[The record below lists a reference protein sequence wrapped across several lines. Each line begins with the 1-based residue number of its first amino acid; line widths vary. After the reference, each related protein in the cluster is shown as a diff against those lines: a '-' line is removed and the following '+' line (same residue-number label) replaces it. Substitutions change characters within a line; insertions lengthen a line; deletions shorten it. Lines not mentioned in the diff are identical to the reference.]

1 LWVGWCRGIIQISM
15 MGSMVEGG
23 GGGGAGGDGM
33 KRKRKKR
40 EEEMMGSADLLLQR
54 LTLAMVEST
63 NEQLGSLAE
72 TVQEV
77 GESLQQTSS
86 ADGGEEEEEAEAEDL
101 ARELVDK
108 GLLELL
114 PSLLQHS

>member
-1 LWVGWCRGIIQISM
+1 MWVRWCRGIIQIST
-15 MGSMVEGG
+15 MGSMVE

-40 EEEMMGSADLLLQR
+40 EEGMMGSADLLLQW

-72 TVQEV
+72 AVQEV
-77 GESLQQTSS
+77 GESLQQISS
-86 ADGGEEEEEAEAEDL
+86 ADGGEEEEETEAEDL

>member
-1 LWVGWCRGIIQISM
+1 
-15 MGSMVEGG
+15 
-23 GGGGAGGDGM
+23 
-33 KRKRKKR
+33 
-40 EEEMMGSADLLLQR
+40 MMGSADLLLQR

-72 TVQEV
+72 AVQEV

-86 ADGGEEEEEAEAEDL
+86 ADGGEEEEAEAEDL

>member
-1 LWVGWCRGIIQISM
+1 
-15 MGSMVEGG
+15 
-23 GGGGAGGDGM
+23 
-33 KRKRKKR
+33 
-40 EEEMMGSADLLLQR
+40 MGSADLLLQR

-72 TVQEV
+72 AVQEV

-86 ADGGEEEEEAEAEDL
+86 ADGGEEEEEEAEAEDL

>member
-1 LWVGWCRGIIQISM
+1 
-15 MGSMVEGG
+15 
-23 GGGGAGGDGM
+23 M

-40 EEEMMGSADLLLQR
+40 EKEMMGSADLLLQR
-54 LTLAMVEST
+54 LTLAMVEAT

-72 TVQEV
+72 AVQEV

-86 ADGGEEEEEAEAEDL
+86 ADGGEEEEEEAEAEDL

>member
-1 LWVGWCRGIIQISM
+1 
-15 MGSMVEGG
+15 
-23 GGGGAGGDGM
+23 
-33 KRKRKKR
+33 
-40 EEEMMGSADLLLQR
+40 MMGSADLLLQR

-72 TVQEV
+72 AVQEV

-86 ADGGEEEEEAEAEDL
+86 ADGGEEEEEEAEAEDL

>member
-1 LWVGWCRGIIQISM
+1 MC
-15 MGSMVEGG
+15 
-23 GGGGAGGDGM
+23 
-33 KRKRKKR
+33 
-40 EEEMMGSADLLLQR
+40 SADLLLQR

-72 TVQEV
+72 AVQKV

-86 ADGGEEEEEAEAEDL
+86 ADGGEEEEEAEAEAEDL

>member
-1 LWVGWCRGIIQISM
+1 MC
-15 MGSMVEGG
+15 
-23 GGGGAGGDGM
+23 
-33 KRKRKKR
+33 
-40 EEEMMGSADLLLQR
+40 SADLLLQR

-72 TVQEV
+72 AVQEV

-86 ADGGEEEEEAEAEDL
+86 ADGGEEEEEEEEEAEAEAEDL